1 MMNFIIGFLAGAV
14 TLFLLSVLFKKNRE
28 RRGKYQR
35 EYQSKYFT
43 TKIKDTLRHLVF
55 EYSIKRSNNDF
66 LLNINFKGKRSM
78 QIMHRAHFPEL
89 CASEKDIEFG
99 LAVYVP
105 TEHLTDDQVFKLE
118 SILIESQKNLIN
130 PEGQYLTM
138 YLT

>member
-1 MMNFIIGFLAGAV
+1 
-14 TLFLLSVLFKKNRE
+14 
-28 RRGKYQR
+28 
-35 EYQSKYFT
+35 
-43 TKIKDTLRHLVF
+43 
-55 EYSIKRSNNDF
+55 
-66 LLNINFKGKRSM
+66 M